1 MNQKISIVLYI
12 ILSLIIVTINA
23 GQGSSVAKAEESFQ
37 VIPEEAIRLRI
48 LANSNDETDQNIK
61 REIRNAVN
69 YEISKWVK
77 NLASVDNA
85 REIIKSNLPEINSI
99 VAQKLQEYGIDQP
112 FTVDFKE
119 VSFPTKMYG
128 QYIYPAGSYE
138 AVVITLGDGDG
149 ANWWCVLFPPLCFL
163 DFSNG
168 DAVDT
173 SEPQEKSAEEIAQG
187 GDVEV
192 KFFLVEIFSKLASF
206 IKSII

>member
-1 MNQKISIVLYI
+1 MKQKVSIVLYI
-12 ILSLIIVTINA
+12 IISLVIVSINQTQ
-23 GQGSSVAKAEESFQ
+23 GQQVVNADNSPT

-48 LANSNDETDQNIK
+48 LANSNGETDQNLK

-69 YEISKWVK
+69 YEISKWVA
-77 NLASVDNA
+77 NLSNVDNA
-85 REIIKSNLPEINSI
+85 RQIIKDNLPEVEEI
-99 VAQKLQEYGIDQP
+99 VSQKLNEFGMNQSFNVE
-112 FTVDFKE
+112 FKE
-119 VSFPTKMYG
+119 VNFPTKMYG
-128 QYIYPAGSYE
+128 SYIYPAGVYE
-138 AVVITLGDGDG
+138 AVVITLGDGQG

-173 SEPQEKSAEEIAQG
+173 AEEKPTEVVAQG

-192 KFFLVEIFSKLASF
+192 KFFIVELFGKIAAF